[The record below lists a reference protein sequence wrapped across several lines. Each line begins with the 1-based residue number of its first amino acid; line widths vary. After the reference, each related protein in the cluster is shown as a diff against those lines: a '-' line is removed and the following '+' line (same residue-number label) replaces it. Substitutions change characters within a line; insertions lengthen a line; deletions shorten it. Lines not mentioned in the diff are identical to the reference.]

1 MLVVVSIVFVLTRLS
16 GNPIYLL
23 LDVNATQRDQEI
35 LTRHLGLDKPL
46 PVQYGI
52 YVMNVAV
59 GDFGNSII
67 SRRPVT
73 EHIWERLPATVE
85 LGFVAMFLSVL
96 IGVPLGMYS
105 AVRRGG
111 VLDTAARVFAVL
123 GQSMPTFWLGLM
135 LILFFG
141 VVLGVLPAGG
151 RGGLLHLV
159 LPAFTLGY
167 FTSAA
172 ILRLTRSAM
181 LEVLGSD
188 YIKFARLKG
197 LHEQV
202 VLWKHGLRN
211 ALLPVVTFAVLLFVQ
226 FLGGAVVTETVFAWP
241 GLGRLILESITTRD
255 YPVVQAGVL
264 VLSALGLSLPTILI
278 AVVMVAV
285 SEPSF
290 RNVVL
295 VIALL
300 LWPRFARQVR
310 GETLAIKEHD
320 FVALAVVAGRS
331 SAWIIRRHI
340 FPNVVPTLLVISTLQ
355 VGYVILL
362 EGTLS
367 FLGVGVP
374 PPNPAWGLMI
384 ADGRGFLATAWWISL
399 FPGLAMLLTIL
410 AVNLMGDWLRDHL
423 DPKLRQLGRAAVLES
438 PATAPVGGIAD
449 EAPGRSAPAGAEP
462 SPSPWR
468 WDP

>member
-1 MLVVVSIVFVLTRLS
+1 VPVPRLSLPWFPGIVLAALVFTAVFAPYLAPHSPTDGDITQKSIPPVWMERGDREHPLGTDRFGRDVLSRIIWGSRISLLASIVAIGVAGTFGTL
-16 GNPIYLL
+16 
-23 LDVNATQRDQEI
+23 
-35 LTRHLGLDKPL
+35 LGL
-46 PVQYGI
+46 
-52 YVMNVAV
+52 
-59 GDFGNSII
+59 I
-67 SRRPVT
+67 S
-73 EHIWERLPATVE
+73 
-85 LGFVAMFLSVL
+85 G
-96 IGVPLGMYS
+96 Y
-105 AVRRGG
+105 
-111 VLDTAARVFAVL
+111 
-123 GQSMPTFWLGLM
+123 
-135 LILFFG
+135 
-141 VVLGVLPAGG
+141 
-151 RGGLLHLV
+151 RGGLTDTV
-159 LPAFTLGY
+159 LM
-167 FTSAA
+167 
-172 ILRLTRSAM
+172 RLT
-181 LEVLGSD
+181 D
-188 YIKFARLKG
+188 I
-197 LHEQV
+197 
-202 VLWKHGLRN
+202 
-211 ALLPVVTFAVLLFVQ
+211 
-226 FLGGAVVTETVFAWP
+226 
-241 GLGRLILESITTRD
+241 
-255 YPVVQAGVL
+255 
-264 VLSALGLSLPTILI
+264 GLSLPTILI
-278 AVVMVAV
+278 AVVLVAV

-300 LWPRFARQVR
+300 LWPRFARQLR

-320 FVALAVVAGRS
+320 FVAMAVVAGRS

-399 FPGLAMLLTIL
+399 FPGLAMLLTVL

-449 EAPGRSAPAGAEP
+449 EAPGRSTPAGAEP

>member
-1 MLVVVSIVFVLTRLS
+1 MPVPRLS
-16 GNPIYLL
+16 LPWFPGIVLAALVFTAVFAPYLAPHSPTDGDITQKSIPPVWMERGDREHPLGTDRFGRDVLSRIIWGSRISL
-23 LDVNATQRDQEI
+23 LVSLVAIGVAGTFGT
-35 LTRHLGLDKPL
+35 LLGL
-46 PVQYGI
+46 
-52 YVMNVAV
+52 
-59 GDFGNSII
+59 I
-67 SRRPVT
+67 S
-73 EHIWERLPATVE
+73 
-85 LGFVAMFLSVL
+85 G
-96 IGVPLGMYS
+96 Y
-105 AVRRGG
+105 
-111 VLDTAARVFAVL
+111 
-123 GQSMPTFWLGLM
+123 
-135 LILFFG
+135 
-141 VVLGVLPAGG
+141 
-151 RGGLLHLV
+151 RGGLTDTV
-159 LPAFTLGY
+159 LM
-167 FTSAA
+167 
-172 ILRLTRSAM
+172 RLT
-181 LEVLGSD
+181 D
-188 YIKFARLKG
+188 I
-197 LHEQV
+197 
-202 VLWKHGLRN
+202 
-211 ALLPVVTFAVLLFVQ
+211 
-226 FLGGAVVTETVFAWP
+226 
-241 GLGRLILESITTRD
+241 
-255 YPVVQAGVL
+255 
-264 VLSALGLSLPTILI
+264 GLSLPTILI
-278 AVVMVAV
+278 AVVLVAV

-300 LWPRFARQVR
+300 LWPRFARQIR

-399 FPGLAMLLTIL
+399 FPGLAMLLTVL

-449 EAPGRSAPAGAEP
+449 EAPGRSAPAGAER

>member
-1 MLVVVSIVFVLTRLS
+1 MPVPRLS
-16 GNPIYLL
+16 LPWFPGIVLAALVFTAVFAPYLAPHSPTDGDITQKSIPPVWMERGDREHPLGTDRFGRDVLSRIIWGSRISL
-23 LDVNATQRDQEI
+23 LVSLVAIGVAGTFGT
-35 LTRHLGLDKPL
+35 LLGL
-46 PVQYGI
+46 
-52 YVMNVAV
+52 
-59 GDFGNSII
+59 I
-67 SRRPVT
+67 S
-73 EHIWERLPATVE
+73 
-85 LGFVAMFLSVL
+85 G
-96 IGVPLGMYS
+96 Y
-105 AVRRGG
+105 
-111 VLDTAARVFAVL
+111 
-123 GQSMPTFWLGLM
+123 
-135 LILFFG
+135 
-141 VVLGVLPAGG
+141 
-151 RGGLLHLV
+151 RGGL
-159 LPAFTLGY
+159 TD
-167 FTSAA
+167 T
-172 ILRLTRSAM
+172 ILMRLT
-181 LEVLGSD
+181 D
-188 YIKFARLKG
+188 I
-197 LHEQV
+197 
-202 VLWKHGLRN
+202 
-211 ALLPVVTFAVLLFVQ
+211 
-226 FLGGAVVTETVFAWP
+226 
-241 GLGRLILESITTRD
+241 
-255 YPVVQAGVL
+255 
-264 VLSALGLSLPTILI
+264 GLSLPTILI
-278 AVVMVAV
+278 AVVLVAV

-300 LWPRFARQVR
+300 LWPRFARQIR
-310 GETLAIKEHD
+310 GETLAIKEYD

-399 FPGLAMLLTIL
+399 FPGLAMLLTVL

>member
-1 MLVVVSIVFVLTRLS
+1 MPVPRLS
-16 GNPIYLL
+16 LPWFPGIVLAALVFTAVFAPYLAPHSPTDGDITQKSIPPVWMERGDREHPLGTDRFGRDMLSRIIWGSRISL
-23 LDVNATQRDQEI
+23 LVSLVAIGVAGTFGT
-35 LTRHLGLDKPL
+35 LLGL
-46 PVQYGI
+46 
-52 YVMNVAV
+52 
-59 GDFGNSII
+59 I
-67 SRRPVT
+67 S
-73 EHIWERLPATVE
+73 
-85 LGFVAMFLSVL
+85 G
-96 IGVPLGMYS
+96 Y
-105 AVRRGG
+105 
-111 VLDTAARVFAVL
+111 
-123 GQSMPTFWLGLM
+123 
-135 LILFFG
+135 
-141 VVLGVLPAGG
+141 
-151 RGGLLHLV
+151 RGGLTDTV
-159 LPAFTLGY
+159 LM
-167 FTSAA
+167 
-172 ILRLTRSAM
+172 RLT
-181 LEVLGSD
+181 D
-188 YIKFARLKG
+188 I
-197 LHEQV
+197 
-202 VLWKHGLRN
+202 
-211 ALLPVVTFAVLLFVQ
+211 
-226 FLGGAVVTETVFAWP
+226 
-241 GLGRLILESITTRD
+241 
-255 YPVVQAGVL
+255 
-264 VLSALGLSLPTILI
+264 GLSLPTILI
-278 AVVMVAV
+278 AVVLVAV

-300 LWPRFARQVR
+300 LWPRFARQIR

-399 FPGLAMLLTIL
+399 FPGLAMLLTVL